1 MLISFSPTVFI
12 VLTCVRTTAQAEEN
26 VRAVIA
32 ATLSNVNV
40 RKTGKGKHAIFL
52 TVSMTVVFL
61 IEAFAIQAMSE
72 DAPASPS
79 GRVGAAFLLV
89 FLPFYSIFLVE

>member
-1 MLISFSPTVFI
+1 MLISFSATVFI

-32 ATLSNVNV
+32 ATLSSVSV
-40 RKTGKGKHAIFL
+40 RKTGKGKHATFL
-52 TVSMTVVFL
+52 TVSITVVFL
-61 IEAFAIQAMSE
+61 IEAFAIRVMSE

-79 GRVGAAFLLV
+79 GRVGASFIFV
-89 FLPFYSIFLVE
+89 FLQFTASS